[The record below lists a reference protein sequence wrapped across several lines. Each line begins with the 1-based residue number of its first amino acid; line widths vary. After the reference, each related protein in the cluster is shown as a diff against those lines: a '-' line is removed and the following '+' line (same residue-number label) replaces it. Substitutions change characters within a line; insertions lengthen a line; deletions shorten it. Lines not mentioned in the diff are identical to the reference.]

1 MALIL
6 NGTNHYANGALTT
19 SHDSSLGCSYAVT
32 FKTGATV
39 TGVRQTIACLNIA
52 SGNFRG
58 MSIVIRTDGIFAAVV
73 NGSGSDSDG
82 TAPYSNI
89 TAQPNTI
96 YRAVLVR
103 STTNITLYINAIGD
117 TYTRATSL
125 AVLTT
130 RIHHG
135 GKYSG
140 TTFSE
145 PFTGKIVRSAFWPSI
160 LSNADIIVC
169 LDQLQTPANCSVAP
183 QDYWLAIANDSP
195 TNGSNS
201 LARVNGAV
209 YDADSLSAPSITSI
223 SNPLTAG
230 GTFSFT
236 GGAWVNGTFA
246 SITSNVTGATVSSIT
261 GNTTS
266 GGATAAGWVDG
277 GLYAETPTAITF
289 TFDDGAGTDTEAS
302 VLNPQA
308 GYTKVPI
315 SDPIVNTL
323 GYLAGDIK
331 DQTGRTIVTGD
342 RIYHTVPEDMPDLEI
357 DPDTWYSVTNEG
369 TFDLWLWVSSG
380 ADAGK
385 MFYYTVTITE
395 SGAVVVT
402 GGLTSSG
409 LTSSGLTRVG
419 LTSSGL

>member
-6 NGTNHYANGALTT
+6 NGTNHYANGVLTATRDTAL
-19 SHDSSLGCSYAVT
+19 GYSYAVT

-39 TGVRQTIACLNIA
+39 TGVRQVVSCLNVA

-58 MSIVIRTDGIFAAVV
+58 FSIVIRADGLFAAVV
-73 NGSGSDSDG
+73 NAAGADSDG
-82 TAPYSNI
+82 TAPYTNI

-103 STTNITLYINAIGD
+103 STTNITLYINAIGN
-117 TYTRATSL
+117 TYTR
-125 AVLTT
+125 TT
-130 RIHHG
+130 AITQITARIHHG
-135 GKYSG
+135 GKYSA

-145 PFTGKIVRSAFWPSI
+145 PFTGKIVRSAFWPSE
-160 LSNADIIVC
+160 LSTADITVC

-183 QDYWLAIANDSP
+183 QDYWLAIANDTP
-195 TNGSNS
+195 TNGSNA
-201 LARVNGAV
+201 LVRVNGAV
-209 YDADSLSAPSITSI
+209 YDADTLSAPSITSI
-223 SNPLTAG
+223 TNPIAVG

-236 GGAWVNGTFA
+236 GGAWVNSNFT
-246 SITSNVTGATVSSIT
+246 SITSNITGATVSSIT

-266 GGATAAGWVDG
+266 GGATVAGWVDG
-277 GLYAETPTAITF
+277 QAYAETPCAITF
-289 TFDDGAGTDTEAS
+289 TFNDGAGTDTEAS

-331 DQTGRTIVTGD
+331 DQTGRIIVTGD
-342 RIYHTVPEDMPDLEI
+342 RIYHTVPAGMPDLEI

-380 ADAGK
+380 VDAGK
-385 MFYYTVTITE
+385 MYYYQVVITE
-395 SGAVVVT
+395 SGGAVIIT
-402 GGLTSSG
+402 GTSKNHYIGLG
-409 LTSSGLTRVG
+409 LGIG
-419 LTSSGL
+419 F